1 MQSPTLFL
9 SIAPRKLCMYTC
21 ACTYMCVYQGSCFH
35 MCPRAALQL
44 FLDAACAG
52 LLAGPAC
59 SRPFHPV
66 EGREKREGGEGQSYT
81 YIFVLPTDFSC
92 CVLSS
97 VRVTPYMGSG
107 PEHAP
112 PSITTDK
119 LTSQLGSRPMGA
131 FTALL
136 AHAHGNKHTS
146 TRTQKCTRT
155 HALSKCFP
163 LSGPSFLVMEPS
175 PNMGDRSLCLA
186 R

>member
-1 MQSPTLFL
+1 MHVHTCVCIRVHVS
-9 SIAPRKLCMYTC
+9 TC
-21 ACTYMCVYQGSCFH
+21 APELPCSCSWMLH
-35 MCPRAALQL
+35 VQ
-44 FLDAACAG
+44 ACWLG
-52 LLAGPAC
+52 L
-59 SRPFHPV
+59 PV
-66 EGREKREGGEGQSYT
+66 PGRSTLWKGGRRGKRGEGQSYT

-107 PEHAP
+107 PEHSP

-146 TRTQKCTRT
+146 TRTQKCTLT

-163 LSGPSFLVMEPS
+163 LSGPGFLVMEPS